1 MPGLFQGLGG
11 PGSPGGTQSYS
22 AIKEGAM
29 SMKSGAL
36 VPSGMGE
43 GSSLSIRRFLLINK

>member
-1 MPGLFQGLGG
+1 MPGLFQGLVG